1 MGSFF
6 QKQRHIASIAI
17 LALSLVAWGAT
28 EQSQAQTSYSDKIAA
43 WLGMQSD
50 GSTVEKIQISEPNG
64 TSPAPKPADDQHHKT
79 ETADPR
85 AGDKNYEQAK
95 RLMKA
100 IDAILSQAAEERA
113 TSNKLPSKK
122 EFLLPPLWTE
132 TKEDREARVRDLLDA
147 VLGVVSDVPVV
158 DLQKRIEQRRKSI
171 RELED
176 SIAQWREQQLSAP
189 QSSIMPGVIADTVSS
204 LGQQIIDA
212 EKRITKNQDDIEA
225 TKDEIRAALK
235 KSGVELSNEQV
246 DLLIGGVLSSD
257 LVRLVAVFNSAKL
270 IDRQLGERM
279 AASGENIKA
288 ARKYF
293 AMHAA
298 LFAMLVHAQD
308 TVIEKIDRQY
318 LPKLRAITKDLREA
332 REQTRKLLRARNR
345 PDQKR
350 ILEANLRSQDMAERA
365 AKRYRSYLLQQR
377 QQIAAAR
384 KRSAHDLSIADNTY
398 STVEVSF
405 QLRNL
410 MKSTQSTF
418 EALQRMDSPT
428 FEQIFKNEELRR
440 EFENLTKKLEVPTS

>member
-1 MGSFF
+1 MGIFL
-6 QKQRHIASIAI
+6 QKQQRLLASIII
-17 LALSLVAWGAT
+17 LASGLLVSPA
-28 EQSQAQTSYSDKIAA
+28 QAQISYTDQIAE
-43 WLGMQSD
+43 WLGTHNTGEVSGQTQSTTSN
-50 GSTVEKIQISEPNG
+50 GSAANA
-64 TSPAPKPADDQHHKT
+64 PATGSLPAQPKDT
-79 ETADPR
+79 DPR

-100 IDAILSQAAEERA
+100 IDAILSKTAKERTAAQ
-113 TSNKLPSKK
+113 KLPSKK
-122 EFLLPPLWTE
+122 EFMLPPLWTE
-132 TKEDREARVRDLLDA
+132 TKEDRETHIRDLLDSA
-147 VLGVVSDVPVV
+147 LGIVSDVPVV
-158 DLQKRIEQRRKSI
+158 DLQKRIEQRRKTI

-176 SIAQWREQQLSAP
+176 LIAQWREKQLSAP
-189 QSSIMPGVIADTVSS
+189 QSSIMPGVVADTVSS

-212 EKRITKNQDDIEA
+212 EKRITKNQEDIKA
-225 TKDEIRAALK
+225 TKGEIRSALK
-235 KSGVELSNEQV
+235 KSGIELSSDQV

-257 LVRLVAVFNSAKL
+257 LVRLVAAFNSAKL
-270 IDRQLGERM
+270 IDQQLGDRM

-308 TVIEKIDRQY
+308 TVIEKIDKQY
-318 LPKLRAITKDLREA
+318 LPKLKAITKDLRKA
-332 REQTRKLLRARNR
+332 RKQTKQLLRHKNR

-350 ILEANLRSQDMAERA
+350 ILESNLRSQDMAQRA
-365 AKRYRSYLLQQR
+365 AQRYRNYLLQQR
-377 QQIAAAR
+377 EQIAVAR